1 MLAAQKVAA
10 EQAAAQNK
18 KYEPPVKSPQTP
30 IIDFSYEFMFLL
42 QSTASALCVSFFL
55 LFFNKKPI

>member
-42 QSTASALCVSFFL
+42 QSTAWALCVLFFS
-55 LFFNKKPI
+55 FFNKKPI